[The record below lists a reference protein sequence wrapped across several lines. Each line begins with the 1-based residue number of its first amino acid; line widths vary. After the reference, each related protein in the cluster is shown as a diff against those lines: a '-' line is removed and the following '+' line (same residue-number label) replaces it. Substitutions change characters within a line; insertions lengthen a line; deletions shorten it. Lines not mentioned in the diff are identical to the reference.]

1 MKLIGDR
8 SRLAIELHPLAPTWE
23 SRYLPERTGWA
34 QLSIWANG
42 RNLCRNVLDGSPSIR
57 EGVNVPLGR
66 LADWIVR
73 SWTFIRFEERPDRFP
88 PRASARDTLRKW
100 GNAPPPGQCDED
112 EWFDARERW
121 WTRHYLAAGAD
132 GAQLP
137 NVALLRAGDRLF
149 VEWAPA
155 EFAGARAPWFI
166 TEPGQESVSWDRGEA
181 VFAEFVA
188 FMAGWFRK
196 EGLDGVFSWVGLE
209 DPLREAE
216 ADFGERLRAFTGIG
230 AEALRGWT
238 ASTTDAELRRRLGL
252 PEGSDDPSESVITQV
267 LRDLPPA
274 TLESLGRE
282 IRGLDERTRK
292 VTSFDEEARAA
303 ARDAAKAGAGPEE
316 SGRLAA
322 QGIRDRLG
330 LNGEPVADMRE
341 RMRTFGVEVVRSG
354 VDCSQERMLV
364 GSRRGAGAAAVIN
377 RTPRTATPWGER
389 FELARALGHLLVD
402 SYRADALGAAS
413 TPFAQPWARRC
424 SGAFAAEFLL
434 PSDHLYERFGA
445 LDSAADRDSFP
456 SLLNDYGVGARTA
469 AFQLWNQ
476 ELLSSSQVRDDL
488 IDDFSRLEQ

>member
-1 MKLIGDR
+1 M
-8 SRLAIELHPLAPTWE
+8 
-23 SRYLPERTGWA
+23 
-34 QLSIWANG
+34 
-42 RNLCRNVLDGSPSIR
+42 
-57 EGVNVPLGR
+57 
-66 LADWIVR
+66 
-73 SWTFIRFEERPDRFP
+73 
-88 PRASARDTLRKW
+88 
-100 GNAPPPGQCDED
+100 
-112 EWFDARERW
+112 
-121 WTRHYLAAGAD
+121 
-132 GAQLP
+132 
-137 NVALLRAGDRLF
+137 
-149 VEWAPA
+149 
-155 EFAGARAPWFI
+155 
-166 TEPGQESVSWDRGEA
+166 
-181 VFAEFVA
+181 
-188 FMAGWFRK
+188 
-196 EGLDGVFSWVGLE
+196 
-209 DPLREAE
+209 
-216 ADFGERLRAFTGIG
+216 
-230 AEALRGWT
+230 
-238 ASTTDAELRRRLGL
+238 
-252 PEGSDDPSESVITQV
+252 
-267 LRDLPPA
+267 
-274 TLESLGRE
+274 ESLGRE

-476 ELLSSSQVRDDL
+476 GLLSSSQVRDDL
-488 IDDFSRLEQ
+488 IDEFSRLEQ

>member
-1 MKLIGDR
+1 MLIGDR
-8 SRLAIELHPLAPTWE
+8 GRLAIELHPLAPAWE

-34 QLSIWANG
+34 QLSIWVNG

-88 PRASARDTLRKW
+88 PRASARDTLREW

-149 VEWAPA
+149 VEWGPA

-166 TEPGQESVSWDRGEA
+166 VEPGQESVSWDQGEA
-181 VFAEFVA
+181 VFVEFVA
-188 FMAGWFRK
+188 FMAEWFRE

-209 DPLREAE
+209 DPLHEAE

-230 AEALRGWT
+230 AEALRDWT
-238 ASTTDAELRRRLGL
+238 ESATDAELRRSLGL

-267 LRDLPPA
+267 MRDLPPTA
-274 TLESLGRE
+274 LEPLRRE

-292 VTSFDEEARAA
+292 ATSFDEESRAA
-303 ARDAAKAGAGPEE
+303 ARDATRAGASPEE

-330 LNGEPVADMRE
+330 LNGVPIADMRE
-341 RMRTFGVEVVRSG
+341 RMRTFGVEVVHSG
-354 VDCSQERMLV
+354 VVRSQERMLV
-364 GSRRGAGAAAVIN
+364 GSRRGAGAAAVLN

-389 FELARALGHLLVD
+389 FELARALGHLLMD

-434 PSDHLYERFGA
+434 PSDHLYERFET
-445 LDSAADRDSFP
+445 LDSAADGGSFP
-456 SLLNDYGVGARTA
+456 SLLKDYGVGARTA

-476 ELLSSSQVRDDL
+476 GLLSSPLVRDEL
-488 IDDFSRLEQ
+488 IDEFSRLEQ

>member
-1 MKLIGDR
+1 MGAALDLGKR
-8 SRLAIELHPLAPTWE
+8 PEP
-23 SRYLPERTGWA
+23 LPERA
-34 QLSIWANG
+34 G
-42 RNLCRNVLDGSPSIR
+42 RVAVHSGGRQR
-57 EGVNVPLGR
+57 ALGR

-230 AEALRGWT
+230 AEG
-238 ASTTDAELRRRLGL
+238 ASRLDGEHDRRR
-252 PEGSDDPSESVITQV
+252 T
-267 LRDLPPA
+267 PPA
-274 TLESLGRE
+274 PGASPRAPT
-282 IRGLDERTRK
+282 IR
-292 VTSFDEEARAA
+292 ARASSP
-303 ARDAAKAGAGPEE
+303 RSCETFPRRRWNPWAAKSGGSTSGP
-316 SGRLAA
+316 GR
-322 QGIRDRLG
+322 
-330 LNGEPVADMRE
+330 
-341 RMRTFGVEVVRSG
+341 
-354 VDCSQERMLV
+354 
-364 GSRRGAGAAAVIN
+364 
-377 RTPRTATPWGER
+377 
-389 FELARALGHLLVD
+389 
-402 SYRADALGAAS
+402 
-413 TPFAQPWARRC
+413 
-424 SGAFAAEFLL
+424 
-434 PSDHLYERFGA
+434 
-445 LDSAADRDSFP
+445 
-456 SLLNDYGVGARTA
+456 
-469 AFQLWNQ
+469 
-476 ELLSSSQVRDDL
+476 
-488 IDDFSRLEQ
+488 